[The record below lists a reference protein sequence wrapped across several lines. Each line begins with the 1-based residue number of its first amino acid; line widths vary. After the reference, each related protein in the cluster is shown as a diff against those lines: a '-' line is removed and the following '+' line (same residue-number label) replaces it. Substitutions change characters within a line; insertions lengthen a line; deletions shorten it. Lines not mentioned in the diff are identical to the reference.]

1 MTNPKGLTGDFEGI
15 LAAHLGDS
23 LLTVLKALGSTECT
37 GSINVVQGEN
47 AGVIFMEGGEIV
59 DALVND
65 GTWVGEGIG
74 AVAFLANLDYPQLS
88 YSTATTFGKRTI
100 RFEFT
105 ELQELV
111 DQARPLLL
119 PPQRAA
125 KPAKRSRTHSANRPA
140 KHAEPTV
147 DNHEPDPTGT
157 PFEVFI
163 EQLETEAAAAAST
176 GDERGSERRPS
187 AHGRT
192 PSPHAETVSNTRD
205 AESTARTQ
213 EASIMALDTYLNE
226 LKGING
232 YLAAGIMTFTGE
244 MLASDTADPNIDLGM
259 VGAMFN
265 DIFRTAH
272 EASKKIG
279 LQACKETIITTPVG
293 TIVMRC
299 SGVDAKAHVHIV
311 SILKADGNQALM
323 KMQIDKMVPAI
334 IDELG

>member
-1 MTNPKGLTGDFEGI
+1 MSEYEAI
-15 LAAHLGDS
+15 LSAHAGES
-23 LLTVLKALGSTECT
+23 LFVVLEALGVAGCT
-37 GSINVVQGEN
+37 GSLSVTEGANTGVVFLENGE
-47 AGVIFMEGGEIV
+47 VV

-65 GTWVGEGIG
+65 GAWVGEGVC
-74 AVAFLANLDYPQLS
+74 AVAFLANLARPHFA
-88 YSTATTFGKRTI
+88 YSAMTAFGKRTI
-100 RFEFT
+100 PFDSTR
-105 ELQELV
+105 LQELV

-119 PPQRAA
+119 PPESAGTEPHPSSKNGA
-125 KPAKRSRTHSANRPA
+125 KGKAKQVS
-140 KHAEPTV
+140 PTG
-147 DNHEPDPTGT
+147 DDPEGSLTGT

-163 EQLETEAAAAAST
+163 EQLEAEIT
-176 GDERGSERRPS
+176 GDAGMGNERRSRRRPS
-187 AHGRT
+187 ADGGAPPPQAKAERRT
-192 PSPHAETVSNTRD
+192 SGTETTVR
-205 AESTARTQ
+205 AQ
-213 EASIMALDTYLNE
+213 EASIMALETYLQE

-244 MLASDTADPNIDLGM
+244 MLVSDTADPKIDLGM

-272 EASKKIG
+272 EATKKIG
-279 LQACKETIITTPVG
+279 LQACKETVITTPLG